1 MEWTFN
7 ATTFSSDSFK
17 GGQMPVEFFFLI
29 AIIIVLLQLRTR
41 RVRLLAIWILPA
53 ILLPI
58 TAATIGVDY
67 GGPGTL
73 LLSVVGFII
82 GCGAGFLISSN
93 MKMAIDERG
102 RILLKGSLIAVTI
115 WILVLG
121 VKMFGKGIIGDMGII
136 SLNDLTSMAF
146 AITLGTIIT
155 RRIYITLKYFE
166 LKKQTTEGTGKPV
179 P

>member
-1 MEWTFN
+1 
-7 ATTFSSDSFK
+7 
-17 GGQMPVEFFFLI
+17 
-29 AIIIVLLQLRTR
+29 
-41 RVRLLAIWILPA
+41 
-53 ILLPI
+53 
-58 TAATIGVDY
+58 
-67 GGPGTL
+67 
-73 LLSVVGFII
+73 
-82 GCGAGFLISSN
+82 
-93 MKMAIDERG
+93 
-102 RILLKGSLIAVTI
+102 
-115 WILVLG
+115 VLG